1 MKTIG
6 RVLETLLVLIAGI
19 LAFFI
24 GLFNYVTC
32 FVLTVVIEVFKVWE

>member
-6 RVLETLLVLIAGI
+6 RVFETLIVLLAGCF
-19 LAFFI
+19 AFFV

-32 FVLTVVIEVFKVWE
+32 FVLTVLVEVFKVWE